1 MLPLQDIPCDD
12 VKNEYVCL
20 EEYALR
26 YFNNSEMECLKLW
39 SILKQVPLA
48 DRQPS
53 GFLFVELCL
62 CSSYSNATV
71 EWLFSQMKLVKS
83 PK

>member
-12 VKNEYVCL
+12 VKTEYVCL

-48 DRQPS
+48 DR
-53 GFLFVELCL
+53 
-62 CSSYSNATV
+62 
-71 EWLFSQMKLVKS
+71 
-83 PK
+83 